1 MVTQQAKELIITLEL
16 ENKFNDKIYPLRDT
30 IFEQIQRVED
40 RPAEIL
46 SLMGQD
52 DVLLPKKLLRQNF
65 QFLEKQN

>member
-52 DVLLPKKLLRQNF
+52 DVLLPKKLLR
-65 QFLEKQN
+65 

>member
-1 MVTQQAKELIITLEL
+1 MVIQQAKELIITLEL

-46 SLMGQD
+46 SLMGED
-52 DVLLPKKLLRQNF
+52 DVLLPKKLFRQDF

>member
-1 MVTQQAKELIITLEL
+1 MVIQQAKELIITLEL

-52 DVLLPKKLLRQNF
+52 DVLLPKKLLR
-65 QFLEKQN
+65 

>member
-1 MVTQQAKELIITLEL
+1 MVIQQAKELIITLEL

-30 IFEQIQRVED
+30 IFEQIQRVEN

-46 SLMGQD
+46 SLMGQG